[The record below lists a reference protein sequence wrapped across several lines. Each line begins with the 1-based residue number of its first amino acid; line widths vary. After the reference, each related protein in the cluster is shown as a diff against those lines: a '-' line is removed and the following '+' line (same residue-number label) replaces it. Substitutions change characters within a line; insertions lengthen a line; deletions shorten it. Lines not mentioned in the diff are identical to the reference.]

1 MTPRPS
7 LLLILGFLGAV
18 VAGYLQSQPNQ
29 TSSPSARQAPQSTF
43 PTSRQPD
50 AVATPHRTD
59 LDPSATDQ
67 SANTDRKDWVE
78 VAEARQLLEEH
89 QWHQSLHRAASP
101 DFARLSTDEMIERL
115 PENYQEQARRYQEQL
130 GTLDPEFRR
139 YICWAPDT
147 PDTVVQTFRRIEV
160 EGGMAPGDLRIQANQ
175 FLDSG
180 HWFRTALSGSN
191 NEIQGQPVTLT
202 WSIAPDGTNV
212 PGLSTGT
219 ADSDLVA
226 WLTGIYGTN
235 GGALENEPWFHLF
248 EEAFDEIS
256 ARTGLRFVY
265 QSTDTGSTFGSFWS
279 GSTSSRGDIRFGARA
294 LDGNSGTLAFAY
306 APDYGDVV
314 FDSADSF
321 FNNTS
326 SNSLRFVNVLT
337 HEVGHALG
345 LDHVCPINT
354 TKLMEPFAATNF
366 RGLQFDDT
374 YSLQRQYGDVFEVGD
389 TRINNDAPSLSQILQ
404 FSEETTSAWQWL
416 SIDDNSD
423 VDYFRITTVPNREVT
438 IRVIPSDPVSFGTTY
453 LEGAQN
459 SDGSCTA
466 GTPFDPTNRQNLT
479 IELLAADG
487 TTVLATSDSAPS
499 GASEEITGFDLLDGG
514 NYFIRVDGDNAN
526 AAQLY
531 RLELLVE
538 ALPDAPLVKI
548 VGQTLIDESNVPA
561 NGFPDPGETIQ
572 LALDVANNGSIDATD
587 LQATLSGPASFTG
600 FTTTTSASDLDAG
613 DSGQWIFTFALDGD
627 CGDTA
632 DLTVDFSDD
641 NGYQSSATIEVTLG
655 DTGPG
660 AALSE
665 NFDDFPVLP
674 DGWVG
679 TTTGASQNWN
689 ITTANPNS
697 GPRSAFGDSATNV
710 GEAILTS
717 PASLLGTGSSLT
729 FRHSYD
735 FESGYDGGV
744 LEASLDEGPWF
755 DLQLATGVSTSGG
768 YNDTI
773 SGSYQS
779 PIAFRQAWTGD
790 SGGYLT
796 VSMDLPQEWQGQS
809 IRFRW
814 ISASD
819 SSFDDTGWYVDDVVL
834 TTETSSCLPFRP
846 SLSISANG
854 NSLEEG
860 NQSSTIAGTI
870 STPLPLARDLQFTL
884 MTSGTADIGDL
895 ADGLDFVL
903 PSGSTSVSFDLFA
916 ITDAE
921 TEGVEDLVIF
931 IPDDQAGFS
940 PSSPSEISLVIQEP
954 ETSFTTWANSFAGLD
969 PSPEA
974 DDDGDR
980 WSNLFEY
987 AFNTNPQ
994 TAASSPVITHQ
1005 LTPSTLALDLPDL
1018 ELPGDVVVTGE
1029 TSTDLFSWDTEDV
1042 SQTPT
1047 GFSVPRDGR
1056 MRYLRLRATLAP

>member
-1 MTPRPS
+1 MVDPERPEIRPS
-7 LLLILGFLGAV
+7 AME
-18 VAGYLQSQPNQ
+18 
-29 TSSPSARQAPQSTF
+29 PSEG
-43 PTSRQPD
+43 
-50 AVATPHRTD
+50 
-59 LDPSATDQ
+59 
-67 SANTDRKDWVE
+67 TDRKAWVE
-78 VAEARQLLEEH
+78 MADARQLFEEH
-89 QWHQSLHRAASP
+89 HWHQSLHRAASP
-101 DFARLSTDEMIERL
+101 ELTRLSTDEMIERL
-115 PENYQEQARRYQEQL
+115 PEGYQEQARSYQRQL

-147 PDTVVQTFRRIEV
+147 PDAVVQTFRRIEI
-160 EGGMAPGDLRIQANQ
+160 EGGMAPGELRIQANQ
-175 FLDSG
+175 FLGSG
-180 HWFRTALSGSN
+180 HWNRTALSGTN

-212 PGLSTGT
+212 PGLSSGT
-219 ADSDLVA
+219 AGSDLIA

-235 GGALENEPWFHLF
+235 GGTLENEPWFPLF
-248 EEAFDEIS
+248 EEAFADIS

-265 QSTDTGSTFGSFWS
+265 QSLDTGSAFSTFRT
-279 GSTSSRGDIRFGARA
+279 GSTNSRGDIRFGARA

-306 APDYGDVV
+306 APDYGDIV

-321 FNNTS
+321 FNNTTN
-326 SNSLRFVNVLT
+326 NSIRFVNVLT
-337 HEVGHALG
+337 HELGHALG

-389 TRINNDAPSLSQILQ
+389 TRTNNDAPSLSEVLQ
-404 FSEETTSAWQWL
+404 FTEETTSAWQWL

-423 VDYFRITTVPNREVT
+423 VDYFRITTAPNREVT

-459 SDGSCTA
+459 NDGSCTA

-479 IELLAADG
+479 LELLAADG
-487 TTVLATSDSAPS
+487 TTVLASSDAAPS
-499 GASEEITGFDLLDGG
+499 GAGEEITAFDLPDGG
-514 NYFIRVDGDNAN
+514 SYFIRVNGDNAN

-548 VGQTLIDESNVPA
+548 VGQTVIDESNVPA

-572 LALDVANNGSIDATD
+572 LALDVTNQGGIDASN

-600 FTTTTSASDLDAG
+600 FTTTTPATDLNAG
-613 DSGQWIFTFALDGD
+613 GSGQWIFTFALDGN
-627 CGDTA
+627 CGDTV
-632 DLTVDFSDD
+632 DLTVDFSAA

-655 DTGPG
+655 DAGPA

-665 NFDDFPVLP
+665 NFDEFPVLP

-697 GPRSAFGDSATNV
+697 GPRSAFGDSATSV

-735 FESGYDGGV
+735 LESGYDGGV
-744 LEASLDEGPWF
+744 LEASLDGGPWF

-768 YNDTI
+768 YNDII

-779 PIAFRQAWTGD
+779 PIASREAWSGD

-796 VSMDLPQEWQGQS
+796 VSMDLPPEWQGQS

-819 SSFDDTGWYVDDVVL
+819 SSFDDIGWYLDDVEL
-834 TTETSSCLPFRP
+834 ITGTSSCLPFRP
-846 SLSISANG
+846 SLSITANG

-860 NQSSTIAGTI
+860 NPSSTISGTI
-870 STPLPLARDLQFTL
+870 STPLPLARDLQLTL
-884 MTSGTADIGDL
+884 MTSGTADSDDL
-895 ADGLDFVL
+895 AEDLDLVL
-903 PSGSTSVSFDLFA
+903 PSGSTSISFDLSA
-916 ITDAE
+916 ISDAE

-931 IPDDQAGFS
+931 IPNDQPGFT
-940 PSSPSEISLVIQEP
+940 PSTSSEISLVIQEP
-954 ETSFTTWANSFAGLD
+954 QVTFATWANSFAGLN

-987 AFNTNPQ
+987 AFNTDPLI
-994 TAASSPVITHQ
+994 AASSPIVTHQ
-1005 LTPSTLALDLPDL
+1005 LTASTLSLDLPALDLP
-1018 ELPGDVVVTGE
+1018 GDVLVTGE
-1029 TSTDLFSWDTEDV
+1029 TSTDLLSWDTEDV
-1042 SQTPT
+1042 SQTAS
-1047 GFSVPRDGR
+1047 GFSVPRDGPQ
-1056 MRYLRLRATLAP
+1056 RYLRLRATLIP